1 MTFSA
6 TDAAFE
12 GFRVVR
18 RKPTVLL
25 WWTGAYLAF
34 MALVVGIG
42 IGPLVAMMGAME
54 ALEGATAPTPEDMA
68 PVMAAF
74 AGVMILLFPLGL
86 LFGAMLNAAVARSVL
101 EPHKSAFGY
110 LRIGADELRVLAV
123 TLVLAILAFIVFGV
137 MSFAGGVIAGFAS
150 VALGDAG
157 WVAAFVVGLALVAV
171 GVWLAARFS
180 LAVPITLAEKRIAI
194 FDSWGVTKGR
204 VWAIIGMAVLAFIM
218 TIVVSILFSIVTVPV
233 TLAMGMSG
241 GWGELAQ
248 MEGAPPAEIFAV
260 MGPFLAVM
268 VIFQAIGAALQLAV
282 AYAPFSAAYRAIK
295 GVPAAD

>member
-42 IGPLVAMMGAME
+42 IGPLVAMAGAME
-54 ALEGATAPTPEDMA
+54 ALEGVTTPTPEDMA
-68 PVMAAF
+68 PVMAAL
-74 AGVMILLFPLGL
+74 AGVMVLLFPLGL
-86 LFGAMLNAAVARSVL
+86 LFGAVLNAAVARSVL

-137 MSFAGGVIAGFAS
+137 MSFAGGVIAGLAS

-171 GVWLAARFS
+171 GIWLAARFS

-204 VWAIIGMAVLAFIM
+204 VWAIIGMAILAFIM

>member
-34 MALVVGIG
+34 MALIVVIG

-54 ALEGATAPTPEDMA
+54 ALDGVTTPTPEDMA
-68 PVMAAF
+68 PVMAAL
-74 AGVMILLFPLGL
+74 AGVMVLLFPLGL

-101 EPHKSAFGY
+101 EPQKSAFGY
-110 LRIGADELRVLAV
+110 LRVGADELRVLAV

-137 MSFAGGVIAGFAS
+137 MSFAGGVIAGLAA

-171 GVWLAARFS
+171 GIWLAARFS

-204 VWAIIGMAVLAFIM
+204 VWAIIGMAILAFIM

-248 MEGAPPAEIFAV
+248 MEGAPPAEIFAA

-295 GVPAAD
+295 GGPAAD

>member
-6 TDAAFE
+6 TEAAFE

-34 MALVVGIG
+34 MALVVVIG
-42 IGPLVAMMGAME
+42 IGPLVSMMGAME

-68 PVMAAF
+68 PFMAAW
-74 AGVMILLFPLGL
+74 GGMMVLLFPLGL
-86 LFGAMLNAAVARSVL
+86 LFGAVLNAAVARSVL
-101 EPHKSAFGY
+101 EPQKSAFGY
-110 LRIGADELRVLAV
+110 LRVGGDELRVLAV
-123 TLVLAILAFIVFGV
+123 TLVLAILAFVAFGV
-137 MSFAGGVIAGFAS
+137 MGLVGGMITGFAAA
-150 VALGDAG
+150 ALGESG
-157 WVAAFVVGLALVAV
+157 WVVAVLAGLGMVAV
-171 GVWLAARFS
+171 GIWLAARFS

-204 VWAIIGMAVLAFIM
+204 VWAIIGMAILAFIM
-218 TIVVSILFSIVTVPV
+218 TIVVSILFSIVTVPI

-241 GWGELAQ
+241 GWVELAQ

-295 GVPAAD
+295 GGSAAD